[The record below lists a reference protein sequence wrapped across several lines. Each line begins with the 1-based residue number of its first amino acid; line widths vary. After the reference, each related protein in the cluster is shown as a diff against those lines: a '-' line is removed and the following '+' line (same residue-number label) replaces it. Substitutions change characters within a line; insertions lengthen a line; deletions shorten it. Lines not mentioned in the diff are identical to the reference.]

1 MPEEAPTYN
10 DSQQT
15 DGHDNHYAEMQS
27 HVPQTS
33 EIMSATILAA
43 QSGAGSL

>member
-15 DGHDNHYAEMQS
+15 DGLDNHSAEMQS
-27 HVPQTS
+27 HIPQTS
-33 EIMSATILAA
+33 KIMSATILAA
-43 QSGAGSL
+43 QSEAGSL